1 MTADNHSELKRKPG
15 RPEGGSDTR
24 DVLLNSARNLFIERG
39 YKKVTTRAIAEHAG
53 TNIAMIHYYFGSK
66 EQLYIA
72 VLDETIKLIDDLIV
86 EHMNNPHADSMRDII
101 TRHYIV
107 MSEFPEFINLM
118 RYLQQNSMET
128 GHDFYLDTVK
138 NRLLPHF
145 KTLLDNMVE
154 KGYISQQTDTN
165 KLCLIILSVFSQPFS
180 VQPLFGGEIGM
191 ENSLQYYTGLGEFVA
206 DFVEKAIA
214 PDEA

>member
-1 MTADNHSELKRKPG
+1 MTADNQSEIKRKPG

-24 DVLLNSARNLFIERG
+24 DVLLNSARVLFIERG

-72 VLDETIKLIDDLIV
+72 VLDETIKLVDDLIV
-86 EHMNNPHADSMRDII
+86 AHMNDPQPDSMRNII
-101 TRHYIV
+101 TQHYIV

-128 GHDFYLDTVK
+128 GHDFYLDTVR

-145 KTLLDNMVE
+145 LTLLNNMVE
-154 KGYISQQTDTN
+154 RGYIDKDADIN
-165 KLCLIILSVFSQPFS
+165 KLCLLILSVFSQPFS
-180 VQPLFGGEIGM
+180 VQPLFGDSIGM
-191 ENSLQYYTGLGEFVA
+191 ENSLQYYTELGVFVA
-206 DFVEKAIA
+206 DFVEKAIGTGA
-214 PDEA
+214 R